1 MTPGEETFRS
11 DHEYILQKESEKAS
25 KEKLYLLHCHASK
38 YTEPCLEVQYFE
50 INKQVLLCPLVID
63 RTRKM
68 AWFNILNTLR
78 ETQTSKQGIGRLSDT
93 TDQAPIN
100 ITYEKEDI
108 YHGQAA

>member
-1 MTPGEETFRS
+1 MQ
-11 DHEYILQKESEKAS
+11 LMKAKQS
-25 KEKLYLLHCHASK
+25 IKDIIHIQLV
-38 YTEPCLEVQYFE
+38 YTCLEVQYLE